1 MINKFYNF
9 FHYPL
14 KLLIYYI
21 MEYKMLKEAFECWFF
36 KYLLIGDM
44 LSNFHFSFL
53 NVDFLWNFGNVH
65 LIAPEL
71 LLQHSKDVE
80 EYDSHLVCWPDIFSV
95 LHGWIHFSK
104 PLFGFDLDNLWNL
117 TTAQPKCLFCCWM
130 NFLTRC
136 ISKQN

>member
-1 MINKFYNF
+1 MHF
-9 FHYPL
+9 FPVSIL
-14 KLLIYYI
+14 KLIKYYI
-21 MEYKMLKEAFECWFF
+21 LGGGFECSFSS
-36 KYLLIGDM
+36 KYLLIIGDK
-44 LSNFHFSFL
+44 LSNFHSSFL
-53 NVDFLWNFGNVH
+53 NVYFLWNFGNVH
-65 LIAPEL
+65 LIVQGL

-80 EYDSHLVCWPDIFSV
+80 EYDSHLVVCWPDIFSV

-117 TTAQPKCLFCCWM
+117 RINQSKCRLFCCCCWM